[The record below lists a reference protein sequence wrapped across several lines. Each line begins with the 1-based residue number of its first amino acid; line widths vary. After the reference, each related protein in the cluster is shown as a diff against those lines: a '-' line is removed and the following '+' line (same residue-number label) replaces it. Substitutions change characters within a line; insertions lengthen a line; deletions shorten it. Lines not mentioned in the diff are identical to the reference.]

1 MNIMYLRSS
10 ANQPH
15 NKLNTARG
23 RGKRLNNPSKSFLNP
38 LDVPLPKSILDQP
51 VLQFRTSPQPP
62 AEDSDSSSDS
72 LFPISNSTPVVDQ
85 GQPIDNS
92 LSHTSTLL
100 EFEDITTN
108 MTSAPNSD
116 PTRNLGTGESG
127 PNLNNLLSILESIR
141 GDQRT
146 LATE

>member
-1 MNIMYLRSS
+1 M
-10 ANQPH
+10 
-15 NKLNTARG
+15 
-23 RGKRLNNPSKSFLNP
+23 
-38 LDVPLPKSILDQP
+38 
-51 VLQFRTSPQPP
+51 
-62 AEDSDSSSDS
+62 
-72 LFPISNSTPVVDQ
+72 FPISDSTPVVDQ

-141 GDQRT
+141 GDTAHPSHRMSTRKTTVSNLSQHPSPSSRPT
-146 LATE
+146 DRNNLDNQELRFRILYVRKE